1 MPLGMARRTRGR
13 CATAPW
19 QRSAGASPVRG
30 EEVLGCPGAWV
41 LGCWAGGRRPQPSG
55 LGLGRTSRTGIGPTA
70 GQLASA
76 EAAALSAGA
85 AAKNS
90 PAATSSLARMTAC
103 AGVCRT
109 SAAPT
114 PARRPAS
121 RAATARGSWRARRA
135 TEMGLLGARPRAVA
149 CMYCGRSARSR
160 SPAVVPGRAKSSREC
175 SSRRVRAPSWRS
187 FARALGVPVLD

>member
-1 MPLGMARRTRGR
+1 M
-13 CATAPW
+13 
-19 QRSAGASPVRG
+19 GA
-30 EEVLGCPGAWV
+30 
-41 LGCWAGGRRPQPSG
+41 WAGGHRPQPSG
-55 LGLGRTSRTGIGPTA
+55 LGLGLTRRTGIGPTA

-149 CMYCGRSARSR
+149 CIYRGCGARCRSWLYA
-160 SPAVVPGRAKSSREC
+160 GRARASDSCSRG
-175 SSRRVRAPSWRS
+175 APSWRS
-187 FARALGVPVLD
+187 FARARGGSSARTHELLLDLNQPSKVPFPCVRFAMVQHVHCEP